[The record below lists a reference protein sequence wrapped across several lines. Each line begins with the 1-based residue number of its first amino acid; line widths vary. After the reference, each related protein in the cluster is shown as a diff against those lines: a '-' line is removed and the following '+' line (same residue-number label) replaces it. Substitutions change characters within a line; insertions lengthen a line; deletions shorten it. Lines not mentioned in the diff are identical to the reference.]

1 MVSHVLDNSIHEF
14 DIDLIDN
21 FILDDRFVELLH
33 QRNDGL
39 NTIICSCTDT
49 ISDEDLVRIP
59 RFLDIFDLGI
69 GRDNLHIEF
78 GLSRGMGTFWEFG
91 GTLRFRSICEEGRLL
106 QSLTIQLFFDFV
118 KIFFQTLGAFFQSGQ
133 LCFQDRALLLPF
145 FLVLLDPG
153 INIGIVFF
161 LTLKK

>member
-59 RFLDIFDLGI
+59 RFLDILDLGT

-106 QSLTIQLFFDFV
+106 QGLIV
-118 KIFFQTLGAFFQSGQ
+118 TLDGKDIVYQFKTMNVIE
-133 LCFQDRALLLPF
+133 LLRIILYGF
-145 FLVLLDPG
+145 AHGD
-153 INIGIVFF
+153 
-161 LTLKK
+161 

>member
-59 RFLDIFDLGI
+59 RFLDILDLGI

-106 QSLTIQLFFDFV
+106 QGLIV
-118 KIFFQTLGAFFQSGQ
+118 TLDGKDIVYQFKTMNVIE
-133 LCFQDRALLLPF
+133 LLRI
-145 FLVLLDPG
+145 VLYGFAHGD
-153 INIGIVFF
+153 
-161 LTLKK
+161 